1 MSDNSTYT
9 NAQLRCPGNPGQT
22 YVGIDA
28 PSANCSACF
37 LKRRAHVGPDNL
49 SPDAPVAAAVHKA
62 FSAPP
67 KNVGSAPSSSRLK
80 CPDKDTVYDTHSAAP
95 CSCALFSALLW
106 HGAITDAAGAGTRGW
121 MRPPPTAQTVFKS
134 AALTS
139 STLPFKLLMQLHRFH
154 PSYVQMLLLPA
165 PLSSPLLLLLH
176 LILILCTRS
185 ITPQSPL
192 QTRLRMFI

>member
-49 SPDAPVAAAVHKA
+49 SPDASVAAVVHKG
-62 FSAPP
+62 FPAPP

-95 CSCALFSALLW
+95 CSCALFSILLW
-106 HGAITDAAGAGTRGW
+106 RGVITDAAGAGTRGW
-121 MRPPPTAQTVFKS
+121 MRPQPTAQTVSKS
-134 AALTS
+134 AALMS
-139 STLPFKLLMQLHRFH
+139 STLPFKLPMQLLRFH
-154 PSYVQMLLLPA
+154 PSNVQMPLLPF
-165 PLSSPLLLLLH
+165 PLSSPLPLLL
-176 LILILCTRS
+176 IL
-185 ITPQSPL
+185 
-192 QTRLRMFI
+192 

>member
-62 FSAPP
+62 FPAPP

-80 CPDKDTVYDTHSAAP
+80 CPDKDTVYDTHSVAP

-121 MRPPPTAQTVFKS
+121 MRPPPTAQTVSKS
-134 AALTS
+134 AALMS
-139 STLPFKLLMQLHRFH
+139 STLPFKHPMKLHH
-154 PSYVQMLLLPA
+154 LPPSPHL
-165 PLSSPLLLLLH
+165 PLLL
-176 LILILCTRS
+176 S
-185 ITPQSPL
+185 TPCISWMSLL
-192 QTRLRMFI
+192 QTPAHPLH